1 MHKSSTKGQRWNTK
15 WNIKRMFGIWKD
27 LCAYALSRFS
37 CVQIFVAL
45 WAMASI
51 LQGVFPAQGSNPCL
65 LCLLHWQA
73 GSLPLVPYGKAME
86 SLKRRVKRILV
97 LTCDTQ
103 RNLHRASEGYTE
115 LSATSS
121 NLWYKAKQSSVQG
134 RSVAQSRPTLRHQ
147 RAKPPCASPTPG
159 GKLPLIKYCT
169 LRVSLL

>member
-1 MHKSSTKGQRWNTK
+1 
-15 WNIKRMFGIWKD
+15 MFGIWKD
-27 LCAYALSRFS
+27 LCACALSRFS

-86 SLKRRVKRILV
+86 SLKRIVKRILV

-121 NLWYKAKQSSVQG
+121 NLWYKAKQVQFRAG
-134 RSVAQSRPTLRHQ
+134 QSLSRVRLCDTSAPSLPAHHQ
-147 RAKPPCASPTPG
+147 
-159 GKLPLIKYCT
+159 
-169 LRVSLL
+169 LLEESYP

>member
-1 MHKSSTKGQRWNTK
+1 MEHKMEYQK
-15 WNIKRMFGIWKD
+15 MFGIWKD
-27 LCAYALSRFS
+27 LCACALSRFS

-86 SLKRRVKRILV
+86 SLKRIVKRILV

-121 NLWYKAKQSSVQG
+121 NLWYKAKQVQFRAG
-134 RSVAQSRPTLRHQ
+134 QSLSRVRLCDTSAPSLPAHHQ
-147 RAKPPCASPTPG
+147 
-159 GKLPLIKYCT
+159 
-169 LRVSLL
+169 LLEESYP

>member
-1 MHKSSTKGQRWNTK
+1 
-15 WNIKRMFGIWKD
+15 MFGIWKD

-65 LCLLHWQA
+65 SCLLHLQA

-121 NLWYKAKQSSVQG
+121 NLWYKAKQVQFRAG
-134 RSVAQSRPTLRHQ
+134 QSLSRVRLCDTSAP
-147 RAKPPCASPTPG
+147 S
-159 GKLPLIKYCT
+159 LPAHHE
-169 LRVSLL
+169 LLEESYP